1 MRIDLSQHIPG
12 TRDSEQPSQT
22 SLRPSATGTGGE
34 ATGDATKLSWGRA
47 SVQALT
53 ASVHQLPEIRQER
66 VAALTQMIQNRTY
79 RVGAEQVA
87 EALISHMTGRSVG

>member
-1 MRIDLSQHIPG
+1 
-12 TRDSEQPSQT
+12 
-22 SLRPSATGTGGE
+22 
-34 ATGDATKLSWGRA
+34 
-47 SVQALT
+47 VQALT